1 MPMRLKE
8 LRAEAGLS
16 QKEFAN
22 AIGAAQNTV
31 SQWETGTRRLDD
43 QTICKIALFFG
54 CSADY
59 LLGLSD
65 SKKITSPK
73 ELSEA
78 KNNMYSLIDGL
89 PDEQI
94 SRLFEIAK
102 AALAL

>member
-1 MPMRLKE
+1 MRLKE

-89 PDEQI
+89 PDEQV

>member
-1 MPMRLKE
+1 MRLKE
-8 LRAEAGLS
+8 LRIEAGLS
-16 QKEFAN
+16 QKEFAK

-43 QTICKIALFFG
+43 QTICKISLFFG

-65 SKKITSPK
+65 SKKITLLK

-78 KNNMYSLIDGL
+78 KNAMYNLIDGL
-89 PDEQI
+89 PDGQVT
-94 SRLFEIAK
+94 RLLEIAK

>member
-16 QKEFAN
+16 QKELAN

-65 SKKITSPK
+65 SKKITSLK

-78 KNNMYSLIDGL
+78 KNNMYSLNDGVS
-89 PDEQI
+89 DEQV

>member
-1 MPMRLKE
+1 MRLKE

-65 SKKITSPK
+65 SKKITSLK
-73 ELSEA
+73 ELSGA
-78 KNNMYSLIDGL
+78 KNNMYSLIDNL
-89 PDEQI
+89 PDEQV

>member
-1 MPMRLKE
+1 MRLKE

-59 LLGLSD
+59 LLGLSET
-65 SKKITSPK
+65 KKIASPR

-78 KNNMYSLIDGL
+78 KESMYSFIDGL
-89 PDEQI
+89 SDEQVN
-94 SRLFEIAK
+94 RLLEIAR
-102 AALAL
+102 AALAM

>member
-65 SKKITSPK
+65 SKKITSLK

-78 KNNMYSLIDGL
+78 KNNMYSLIDNL
-89 PDEQI
+89 PDEQVI
-94 SRLFEIAK
+94 RLFEIVK

>member
-1 MPMRLKE
+1 MRLKE

-43 QTICKIALFFG
+43 QTICKITLFFG

-65 SKKITSPK
+65 SKKITSLK
-73 ELSEA
+73 EHSET

-89 PDEQI
+89 SDEQV

>member
-1 MPMRLKE
+1 MRLKE

-65 SKKITSPK
+65 SKKITSLK

-78 KNNMYSLIDGL
+78 KNNMYSLIDNL
-89 PDEQI
+89 PDEQVI
-94 SRLFEIAK
+94 RLFEIVK

>member
-1 MPMRLKE
+1 MRLKE

-31 SQWETGTRRLDD
+31 SQ
-43 QTICKIALFFG
+43 TICKIALFFG

-65 SKKITSPK
+65 SKKITSLK

-78 KNNMYSLIDGL
+78 KNNMYSLIDNL
-89 PDEQI
+89 PDEQV

>member
-16 QKEFAN
+16 QKEFAK

-31 SQWETGTRRLDD
+31 SQWETGARRLDD
-43 QTICKIALFFG
+43 QTICKIAIFFG

-65 SKKITSPK
+65 SKKITSLK

-78 KNNMYSLIDGL
+78 KNSMYSLIDNL
-89 PDEQI
+89 PDEQV